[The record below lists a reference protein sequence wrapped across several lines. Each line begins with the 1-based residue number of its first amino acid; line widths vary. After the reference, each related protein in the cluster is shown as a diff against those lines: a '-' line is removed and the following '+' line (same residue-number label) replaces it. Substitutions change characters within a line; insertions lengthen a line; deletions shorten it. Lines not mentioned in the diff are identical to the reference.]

1 MAPRKQPRPQ
11 EEQSQK
17 DMNTKRNKKQKIEDN
32 WDATIPDCIPE
43 RIRPRLEHSK
53 GSKRKVGEEDT
64 GEEAWWNWSVEFFR
78 ALEELSM
85 LTAGNLQFASDL
97 LICKVDE
104 RIASKSHPQRK
115 IAELVR
121 NDIQLTLDDLRRND
135 NTNGVAGTAAKK
147 PGSTTIRGGTS
158 RTMKYNNQVKEDSGR
173 DDDEEDEIM
182 EDDEGG
188 DDTVADENDDNSGE
202 DAAEDG
208 GEDDTDHEIASSTPS
223 KKRKIDPTDTD
234 TPSRNTRSACDT
246 TSRRTS
252 AANTP
257 ARIQNTMTSA
267 VKRNAAVLGNRK
279 KDEVRYQIAELYAK
293 AGRLRAQALRQ
304 EAEAIELESRAAE
317 LRPKIG
323 GFVDSAPQRMIR

>member
-234 TPSRNTRSACDT
+234 TPSRNTQLPLPTPRSYPEHHDLCGQAQRCR
-246 TSRRTS
+246 SGK
-252 AANTP
+252 P
-257 ARIQNTMTSA
+257 Q
-267 VKRNAAVLGNRK
+267 